1 MSAMP
6 IGVSMMPLENRHDTL
21 IDVATTA
28 ERLGYDSYFLP
39 ETWAYDV
46 TVLMAEAAFRTQRL
60 MLGTGILGVWGRS
73 AGTLAMGAA
82 SLAEASS
89 GRFVLGLGASTAQLT
104 EGLHDVPFVAPL
116 ARMRRTVVQ
125 VRALLRGERVPLGVA
140 TGARP
145 LKLNLALR
153 TEVPIFLAALTD
165 ESVRLAG
172 ELADGW
178 LPFLYPRRSLP
189 HGLALLREGAA
200 RSGDADRR
208 VSVYPSIP
216 TVVANDPTEA
226 RAGAAWFVS
235 FYLTTMGPL
244 YRRSLARQG
253 FGREIDL
260 VLGAN
265 TPRFAAAVP
274 PEAEVLLEE
283 LTVFGTP
290 AQARERLAQWHAA
303 GADMPLVFIGPNLA
317 PDEIER
323 TLTAFAPMLES
334 ERAREARG

>member
-1 MSAMP
+1 MNARP
-6 IGVSMMPLENRHDTL
+6 LGVSVMPLDNRREAL
-21 IDVATTA
+21 LGVGAIA
-28 ERLGYDSYFLP
+28 EQLGYGAYFLP
-39 ETWAYDV
+39 ETWAHDV
-46 TVLMAEAAFRTQRL
+46 TVLMTEMAIRTDRL
-60 MLGTGILGVWGRS
+60 ALGTGILGVWGRS
-73 AGTLAMGAA
+73 AGTLAMAAA
-82 SLAEASS
+82 SLSEVSS

-116 ARMRRTVVQ
+116 AKMRRTLTQ
-125 VRALLRGERVPLGVA
+125 VRALLGGERVPLAVA

-145 LKLNLALR
+145 LKLNLTPLGA
-153 TEVPIFLAALTD
+153 VPIFLAALTD

-178 LPFLYPRRSLP
+178 LPFLYPRRCLAQ
-189 HGLALLREGAA
+189 GLELLREGAA
-200 RSGDADRR
+200 RAGDTGRR
-208 VSVYPSIP
+208 VSVYPTVP
-216 TVVANDPTEA
+216 TVVADDPAEA

-290 AQARERLAQWHAA
+290 DEARARLARWQAA
-303 GADMPLVFIGPNLA
+303 GAALPILLLPPNLEPKQIDFA
-317 PDEIER
+317 LE
-323 TLTAFAPMLES
+323 AF
-334 ERAREARG
+334 R

>member
-6 IGVSMMPLENRHDTL
+6 IGVSVMPLENRHDTL
-21 IDVATTA
+21 IGVATTA

-46 TVLMAEAAFRTQRL
+46 TVLMTEAAFRTQRL

-116 ARMRRTVVQ
+116 ARMRRTVTQ
-125 VRALLRGERVPLGVA
+125 VRALLGGERVPLAVA
-140 TGARP
+140 TGAGP
-145 LKLNLALR
+145 LKLNRAASSA
-153 TEVPIFLAALTD
+153 VPIFLAALTD

-178 LPFLYPRRSLP
+178 LPFLYPRRCLAQ
-189 HGLALLREGAA
+189 GLELLREGAA
-200 RSGDADRR
+200 RSCDAARR
-208 VSVYPSIP
+208 VSVYPTVP
-216 TVVANDPTEA
+216 TVVADDPAEA

-244 YRRSLARQG
+244 YRRC
-253 FGREIDL
+253 
-260 VLGAN
+260 
-265 TPRFAAAVP
+265 
-274 PEAEVLLEE
+274 
-283 LTVFGTP
+283 
-290 AQARERLAQWHAA
+290 
-303 GADMPLVFIGPNLA
+303 
-317 PDEIER
+317 
-323 TLTAFAPMLES
+323 
-334 ERAREARG
+334 

>member
-6 IGVSMMPLENRHDTL
+6 VGVSVMPLENRREAL
-21 IDVATTA
+21 IGVATTA
-28 ERLGYDSYFLP
+28 ERLGYDAYFLP
-39 ETWAYDV
+39 ETWAQDI
-46 TVLMAEAAFRTQRL
+46 TVLMAEAALRTERL
-60 MLGTGILGVWGRS
+60 LLGTGILGVWGRS
-73 AGTLAMGAA
+73 SGTLALAAA
-82 SLAEASS
+82 SLAEVSA

-116 ARMRRTVVQ
+116 AKMRRTVTQ

-145 LKLNLALR
+145 LKLNLAL
-153 TEVPIFLAALTD
+153 TGAVPIFVAALTD

-178 LPFLYPRRSLP
+178 LPFLYPRRCLP
-189 HGLALLREGAA
+189 QGLALLREGAA

-216 TVVANDPTEA
+216 TVVADDPAEA

-253 FGREIDL
+253 FGREIDA
-260 VLGAN
+260 VIGAN
-265 TPRFAAAVP
+265 TPRFTAAVP

-290 AQARERLAQWHAA
+290 VEARERLAQWHAA
-303 GADMPLVFIGPNLA
+303 GADMPLVFIRPDLA
-317 PDEIER
+317 PQEIER
-323 TLTAFAPMLES
+323 TLSAFAPMLES
-334 ERAREARG
+334 RQSS

>member
-1 MSAMP
+1 MNASP
-6 IGVSMMPLENRHDTL
+6 IGVSVMPLDSRREAL
-21 IDVATTA
+21 VGVAAIA
-28 ERLGYDSYFLP
+28 EQLGYGAYFLP
-39 ETWAYDV
+39 ETWAHDV
-46 TVLMAEAAFRTQRL
+46 TVLMTEMAIRTDRL
-60 MLGTGILGVWGRS
+60 ALGTGILGVWGRS
-73 AGTLAMGAA
+73 AGTLAMAAA
-82 SLAEASS
+82 SLSEVSA

-104 EGLHDVPFVAPL
+104 EGLHDVPFIAPL
-116 ARMRRTVVQ
+116 AKMRRTVTQ
-125 VRALLRGERVPLGVA
+125 VRALLGGERVPLAVA

-145 LKLNLALR
+145 LKLNLAP
-153 TEVPIFLAALTD
+153 TGAVPIFLAALTD

-172 ELADGW
+172 EVADGW
-178 LPFLYPRRSLP
+178 LPFLYPRRSLAQ
-189 HGLALLREGAA
+189 GLELLREGAA
-200 RSGDADRR
+200 RSGDPGRR
-208 VSVYPSIP
+208 IAIYPTVP
-216 TVVANDPTEA
+216 TVVSEDRARA

-244 YRRSLARQG
+244 YRRALARQG

-303 GADMPLVFIGPNLA
+303 GADMPLVVIRPSLA

-323 TLTAFAPMLES
+323 TLSAFAPMLES

>member
-6 IGVSMMPLENRHDTL
+6 VGVSVMPLENRREAL
-21 IDVATTA
+21 IGVATTA
-28 ERLGYDSYFLP
+28 ERLGYDAYFLP
-39 ETWAYDV
+39 ETWAQDI
-46 TVLMAEAAFRTQRL
+46 TVLMAEAALRTERL
-60 MLGTGILGVWGRS
+60 LLGTGILGVWGRS
-73 AGTLAMGAA
+73 SGTLAMAAA
-82 SLAEASS
+82 SLAEVSA

-116 ARMRRTVVQ
+116 AKTRRTVTQ

-145 LKLNLALR
+145 LKLNLAL
-153 TEVPIFLAALTD
+153 TGAVPIFVAALTD

-178 LPFLYPRRSLP
+178 LPFLYPRRCLP
-189 HGLALLREGAA
+189 QGLALLREGAA

-216 TVVANDPTEA
+216 TVVADDPAEA

-253 FGREIDL
+253 FGREIDA
-260 VLGAN
+260 VIGAN
-265 TPRFAAAVP
+265 TPRFTAAVP

-290 AQARERLAQWHAA
+290 VEARERLAQWHAA
-303 GADMPLVFIGPNLA
+303 GADMPLVFIRPDLA
-317 PDEIER
+317 PQEIER
-323 TLTAFAPMLES
+323 TLSAFAPMLES
-334 ERAREARG
+334 RQSS